1 MKRFDSYE
9 DLIKYIGV
17 DSPENIIGLK
27 NVLNSYLERQG
38 SNLMKSK
45 DEEPRTCFKV
55 EIENTMYGIGVT
67 SVEIKENV
75 FDYYYWLMENEQDKL
90 KYKYERSN
98 SYHNSENTYILCM
111 FIFVILGL
119 FMVMAI

>member
-27 NVLNSYLERQG
+27 NVLNSYLERHG

-45 DEEPRTCFKV
+45 DEEPRACFKV

-67 SVEIKENV
+67 SVEIKENE
-75 FDYYYWLMENEQDKL
+75 FEYYYWLMENEQDKL

-98 SYHNSENTYILCM
+98 SSHNSENTYILCM

-119 FMVMAI
+119 FMVMTI

>member
-27 NVLNSYLERQG
+27 NVLNRYLECCG

-67 SVEIKENV
+67 SVEIKENE

-98 SYHNSENTYILCM
+98 SSHNSENTYILCM
-111 FIFVILGL
+111 FIFVILNL

>member
-17 DSPENIIGLK
+17 DSPESIIGLK

-98 SYHNSENTYILCM
+98 SSHNSENTYILCM

>member
-17 DSPENIIGLK
+17 DSPESIIGLK
-27 NVLNSYLERQG
+27 NVLNSYLERHG

-98 SYHNSENTYILCM
+98 SSHNSENTYILCM

>member
-1 MKRFDSYE
+1 VKRFDSYE

-27 NVLNSYLERQG
+27 NVLNRYLERHG

-98 SYHNSENTYILCM
+98 SSHNSENTYILCM

>member
-27 NVLNSYLERQG
+27 NVLNRYLECCG

-45 DEEPRTCFKV
+45 DEEPLRCFDVKIDNV
-55 EIENTMYGIGVT
+55 LYGIGVT
-67 SVEIKENV
+67 SVEIKENE
-75 FDYYYWLMENEQDKL
+75 FEYYYWLMENEQDKL
-90 KYKYERSN
+90 KYKYKRSN
-98 SYHNSENTYILCM
+98 SSHNSENTYILCM
-111 FIFVILGL
+111 FIFVILNL

>member
-27 NVLNSYLERQG
+27 NVLNRYLERHG

-98 SYHNSENTYILCM
+98 SSHNSENTYILCM

>member
-27 NVLNSYLERQG
+27 NVLNSYLERHG

-45 DEEPRTCFKV
+45 DEEPRACFKV

-67 SVEIKENV
+67 SVEIKENE
-75 FDYYYWLMENEQDKL
+75 FEYYYWLMENEQDKL

-98 SYHNSENTYILCM
+98 SSHDSENTYILCM